1 MKSAGDEGAA
11 GRTGASITGVVVV
24 GTVSLIVVA
33 IGIAG
38 DVGSELFAESE
49 FNALSLAPWCVSM
62 ARSPVIVEKGLAT

>member
-1 MKSAGDEGAA
+1 MHIDAKSAGA
-11 GRTGASITGVVVV
+11 VVV

-49 FNALSLAPWCVSM
+49 FNAFSLAPTCMSM
-62 ARSPVIVEKGLAT
+62 SPVIVAKGLAT